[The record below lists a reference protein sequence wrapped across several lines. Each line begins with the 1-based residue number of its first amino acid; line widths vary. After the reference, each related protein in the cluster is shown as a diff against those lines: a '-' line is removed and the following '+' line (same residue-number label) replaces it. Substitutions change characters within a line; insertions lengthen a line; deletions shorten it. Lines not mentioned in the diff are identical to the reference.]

1 MNAPLRRAGL
11 VLGTLA
17 AAWLAAAC
25 ADSATAPAAAAPS
38 AYATPI
44 EPEDSVCSGYGCEPT
59 GGIGYECFEYDPATQ
74 TEYVCTDDPDPREKG
89 LVPSTTIDTTL
100 WIRD

>member
-25 ADSATAPAAAAPS
+25 ADSATAPAAPSAPSLTAAPV
-38 AYATPI
+38 A
-44 EPEDSVCSGYGCEPT
+44 PEDSVCSGYGCPPT
-59 GGIGYECFEYDPATQ
+59 GGIEYECFEYDPATQ
-74 TEYVCTDDPDPREKG
+74 TEYVCTEDPYPGGKG
-89 LVPSTTIDTTL
+89 LISTGDTTTI
-100 WIRD
+100 RPR

>member
-17 AAWLAAAC
+17 AARLAAAC
-25 ADSATAPAAAAPS
+25 ADTATAPAAPSLTAAPV
-38 AYATPI
+38 
-44 EPEDSVCSGYGCEPT
+44 EPEDSVCSGYGCPPT

-74 TEYVCTDDPDPREKG
+74 TEYVCTEDPDPREKG
-89 LVPSTTIDTTL
+89 LIPTGDTMTI
-100 WIRD
+100 RPR